1 MGVVGPFRSSSA
13 CGCAAP
19 MQPTAR
25 PTGSPDPDRFDI
37 VTVEPL
43 GPWLIC
49 TVNYP
54 DCTNHEG
61 RKLLLFYGVTEE
73 GLRRQETLDPHF
85 CDNPEHLSPV
95 ARFEPTRRGLALARE
110 LAGVGTN
117 AAVWFEQMT
126 DVLAEAVES
135 ADRTKWK
142 MEELERT
149 LLRLK

>member
-110 LAGVGTN
+110 LAGRGITVNCVAPG
-117 AAVWFEQMT
+117 VI
-126 DVLAEAVES
+126 
-135 ADRTKWK
+135 RTRFHKD
-142 MEELERT
+142 MPEEKKQHN
-149 LLRLK
+149 LKHRIPLH